1 MCNAGDTHNLPKR
14 HVFSEVQLRTLRCAI
29 PGTRTWAH
37 RARLN
42 DVQGATWKTD
52 TTSTTEELLWRRQKS
67 HPQQAPAIL
76 GNDNSPLHAS
86 LALKAPVALQG
97 YVKRPAA
104 EADTV
109 QLMRNYVA
117 QSSARLA
124 TTVVCA
130 ATCSHPAGLPCWKRQ
145 REHTRVVSQPAANPT
160 SGNIQESA
168 AMGYTVVG
176 PSHHCNGGIEVST
189 LLRMAL
195 YSCLPLRLWKPC
207 GGDLREVDDHA
218 QTHQRKA
225 RPSFQLAS
233 RHGCIPST
241 CPKRPKRGRPAP
253 CSATAVRPHPPP
265 HPPPRFGVQTA
276 LVGRVIATRS
286 ENGRK
291 APAND
296 IHPPSF
302 DCWCMS
308 ETTAQLPLFDSHR
321 SATVRH
327 PFGQYTDDCLVMNA
341 ALALEPAFAPLS
353 TLAHTSCLSSAIMGK
368 CPMVLTLRSSPQEA
382 TWTAGSGAARGGLDP
397 SCTGRRAQAPLCAHT
412 RNTLKPG
419 HGGMR

>member
-1 MCNAGDTHNLPKR
+1 MHSKHLPKAAQTGPSSTMQR
-14 HVFSEVQLRTLRCAI
+14 DRS
-29 PGTRTWAH
+29 
-37 RARLN
+37 
-42 DVQGATWKTD
+42 ATA
-52 TTSTTEELLWRRQKS
+52 
-67 HPQQAPAIL
+67 PAPAPAPAIW
-76 GNDNSPLHAS
+76 G
-86 LALKAPVALQG
+86 
-97 YVKRPAA
+97 
-104 EADTV
+104 
-109 QLMRNYVA
+109 
-117 QSSARLA
+117 
-124 TTVVCA
+124 
-130 ATCSHPAGLPCWKRQ
+130 
-145 REHTRVVSQPAANPT
+145 AN
-160 SGNIQESA
+160 
-168 AMGYTVVG
+168 
-176 PSHHCNGGIEVST
+176 
-189 LLRMAL
+189 
-195 YSCLPLRLWKPC
+195 
-207 GGDLREVDDHA
+207 
-218 QTHQRKA
+218 
-225 RPSFQLAS
+225 
-233 RHGCIPST
+233 ST
-241 CPKRPKRGRPAP
+241 CRQSDCNCQR
-253 CSATAVRPHPPP
+253 
-265 HPPPRFGVQTA
+265 PPRVPATHA
-276 LVGRVIATRS
+276 LIEMTLSRS

-291 APAND
+291 ATAND